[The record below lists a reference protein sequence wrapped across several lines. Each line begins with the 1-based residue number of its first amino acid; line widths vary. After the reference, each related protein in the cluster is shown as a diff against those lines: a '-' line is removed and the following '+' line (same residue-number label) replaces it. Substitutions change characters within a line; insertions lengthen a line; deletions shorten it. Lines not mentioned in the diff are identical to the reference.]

1 MNATPRCMILAP
13 TLLVLFAGVS
23 VALDAPQQRE
33 YVQAVG
39 FPYYLYPRQF
49 WERELV
55 WLQTIGIRTVEFSVP
70 WNWHEPEQGKFDFTG
85 ATSPRR
91 DLAGLIRVLRR
102 LGMRAWVRPLGPV
115 KGWSGG
121 GVPAWAARDRRAQ
134 RAW

>member
-1 MNATPRCMILAP
+1 MPATRRFLLLAP
-13 TLLVLFAGVS
+13 ALAVLFAAG
-23 VALDAPQQRE
+23 APAPESPPQRE
-33 YVQAVG
+33 YVQAVE

-70 WNWHEPEQGKFDFTG
+70 WNWHEPEQGLFDFTG

-102 LGMRAWVRPLGPV
+102 LGMRAWVRPV
-115 KGWSGG
+115 ST
-121 GVPAWAARDRRAQ
+121 V
-134 RAW
+134 